1 MEARKKGPSLP
12 STLIKTVDG
21 VERYVHYGNTDWW
34 HYIFQD
40 NQPSMEHNLNISG
53 GSEKVRFYL
62 SGRFYSREGIYR
74 INPDK
79 LKSYTLRSKIDFQ
92 LTSAIKITNSTKI
105 NLRIY
110 TNRQTKN
117 VNL

>member
-1 MEARKKGPSLP
+1 MEARKKDPSLP

-92 LTSAIKITNSTKI
+92 LTSAIKITNST
-105 NLRIY
+105 NIY
-110 TNRQTKN
+110 FMITTIRQPTT
-117 VNL
+117 VM